1 MPGIGYRTCWSVAME
16 MSFHLLE
23 PWLFTTTSS
32 AVSAAGSA
40 TIQVPTLGY
49 PVPAIYVGALLV
61 IDSGLNEEIVS
72 VTSFNAT
79 VTPPT
84 ITATFAVPHLSG
96 VQLVGVTFPTQAA
109 SGDQFFT
116 QSEILSY
123 IARAQNQF
131 LADVP
136 MIFALNTQNV
146 QVGQVLQ
153 PLVCD
158 SIEIARVSSSYQNVA
173 LTSLVRSGGTV
184 TATSQSPHGL
194 VQNEKFAILQAPD
207 PTFDGAFRVATVP
220 DTTHWTYSQSG
231 INATTSGGGWAGL
244 WLRLLEVSQTEL
256 SMQNPFYRDSFV
268 TSLKAWWEDREGLYA
283 FGVGPGVPS
292 TNLPVEV
299 LCSIRDTDSLQLTD
313 GFLVPDVML
322 HYTRLKALQYCFE
335 KDGEMR
341 DPMRAIY
348 CKQRYERGV
357 MISRRWLGHIGMTS
371 GGQASAPQ
379 RSGKTQR
386 VHA

>member
-1 MPGIGYRTCWSVAME
+1 MAMPGIGYRTCWSVAME

-40 TIQVPTLGY
+40 TTQVPTLGY
-49 PVPAIYVGALLV
+49 PVPALYVGALLV
-61 IDSGLNEEIVS
+61 IDSGLNEEVIS
-72 VTSFNAT
+72 VTAFNAT

-84 ITATFAVPHLSG
+84 ITATFAVPHASG
-96 VQLVGVTFPTQAA
+96 VQLVGATFPTQAA

-131 LADVP
+131 LSDVP

-158 SIEIARVSSSYQNVA
+158 SIEIAHVASSYQNVA

-207 PTFDGAFRVATVP
+207 PT
-220 DTTHWTYSQSG
+220 
-231 INATTSGGGWAGL
+231 
-244 WLRLLEVSQTEL
+244 
-256 SMQNPFYRDSFV
+256 
-268 TSLKAWWEDREGLYA
+268 
-283 FGVGPGVPS
+283 
-292 TNLPVEV
+292 
-299 LCSIRDTDSLQLTD
+299 
-313 GFLVPDVML
+313 
-322 HYTRLKALQYCFE
+322 
-335 KDGEMR
+335 
-341 DPMRAIY
+341 
-348 CKQRYERGV
+348 
-357 MISRRWLGHIGMTS
+357 
-371 GGQASAPQ
+371 
-379 RSGKTQR
+379 
-386 VHA
+386 